1 MTMPKFNAIVASAI
15 GSSHEKRGEE
25 KQDSVN
31 TVKDKKGNI
40 AFCLS
45 DGAGS
50 SKLSKLSSQMT
61 VQHISNTL
69 INLPKE
75 IEKKGVGSWIN
86 DFVVRSILDLR
97 ENFFSEFGTYDLRDY
112 HCTLVAGVIFD
123 GNCLL
128 AHIGD
133 GAIIA
138 GTCMNHNSVFALND
152 TLFVSEAENGEYK
165 NETFFV
171 TEPHWLSHLRIKF
184 VPEVDWII
192 AGTDGGLD
200 LISNGDRIND
210 HYVSELLSAIIN
222 KPERKQNQV
231 LRSYLTSPDAD
242 QITNDDKSLIVCLS
256 REIVAADDHFW
267 DDDADSFERL
277 YPVPVRGNA
286 DQQVAHDKNI
296 QPSPNQPNLDKS
308 KNRFTAYFE
317 AFKRALELRP
327 ALTSVVAVILMIAIY
342 SFVFGGDIEV
352 QSQSSLELET
362 TLSPQMEPD
371 AQDAI
376 IEQSSV
382 MDENS
387 TQKEDELDVGEQ
399 TKDAGI
405 IEQNEEDLVNFED
418 ESKEPIANEA
428 IVQPDAVVPSE
439 KSQNSNDK

>member
-171 TEPHWLSHLRIKF
+171 TEPH
-184 VPEVDWII
+184 
-192 AGTDGGLD
+192 
-200 LISNGDRIND
+200 
-210 HYVSELLSAIIN
+210 
-222 KPERKQNQV
+222 
-231 LRSYLTSPDAD
+231 
-242 QITNDDKSLIVCLS
+242 
-256 REIVAADDHFW
+256 
-267 DDDADSFERL
+267 
-277 YPVPVRGNA
+277 
-286 DQQVAHDKNI
+286 
-296 QPSPNQPNLDKS
+296 
-308 KNRFTAYFE
+308 
-317 AFKRALELRP
+317 
-327 ALTSVVAVILMIAIY
+327 
-342 SFVFGGDIEV
+342 
-352 QSQSSLELET
+352 
-362 TLSPQMEPD
+362 
-371 AQDAI
+371 
-376 IEQSSV
+376 
-382 MDENS
+382 
-387 TQKEDELDVGEQ
+387 
-399 TKDAGI
+399 
-405 IEQNEEDLVNFED
+405 
-418 ESKEPIANEA
+418 
-428 IVQPDAVVPSE
+428 
-439 KSQNSNDK
+439 

>member
-1 MTMPKFNAIVASAI
+1 
-15 GSSHEKRGEE
+15 
-25 KQDSVN
+25 
-31 TVKDKKGNI
+31 
-40 AFCLS
+40 
-45 DGAGS
+45 
-50 SKLSKLSSQMT
+50 
-61 VQHISNTL
+61 
-69 INLPKE
+69 
-75 IEKKGVGSWIN
+75 
-86 DFVVRSILDLR
+86 
-97 ENFFSEFGTYDLRDY
+97 LRDY

-138 GTCMNHNSVFALND
+138 GTCMNHNSVVALND
-152 TLFVSEAENGEYK
+152 TLFVSQAENGEYK

-200 LISNGDRIND
+200 LISSGDRIND

-222 KPERKQNQV
+222 TPTKKQNQV
-231 LRSYLTSPDAD
+231 LESYLTSPDAD

-267 DDDADSFERL
+267 DDDADSFEKL
-277 YPVPVRGNA
+277 YAVPVR
-286 DQQVAHDKNI
+286 DIPVQTMAHSKNI
-296 QPSPNQPNLDKS
+296 QPSPNRPNLDNS
-308 KNRFTAYFE
+308 KNRFTAYLV

-327 ALTSVVAVILMIAIY
+327 ALTSVVAVVLMTAIY
-342 SFVFGGDIEV
+342 SFVFGGDNEV
-352 QSQSSLELET
+352 QSQSSPVLET
-362 TLSPQMEPD
+362 TISPAMEPN
-371 AQDAI
+371 AQDVVV
-376 IEQSSV
+376 EQFSV

-387 TQKEDELDVGEQ
+387 TPREDELDVSEQ

-418 ESKEPIANEA
+418 EDKEPIENETIAEPDA
-428 IVQPDAVVPSE
+428 IVSSD
-439 KSQNSNDK
+439 KSQNSDDE